1 MFAPL
6 LQKHAVKSP
15 TLLRAVSWALYAYR
29 DCSTMDEIVEV
40 AGRGFLRIVKWIIID
55 LFIEFFLY
63 FVGYVTLKVV
73 TFGKYPKANRDND
86 TLCSGTGAVV
96 LLLAIA
102 VIAFYN
108 SK

>member
-1 MFAPL
+1 
-6 LQKHAVKSP
+6 
-15 TLLRAVSWALYAYR
+15 
-29 DCSTMDEIVEV
+29 MDEIVEV